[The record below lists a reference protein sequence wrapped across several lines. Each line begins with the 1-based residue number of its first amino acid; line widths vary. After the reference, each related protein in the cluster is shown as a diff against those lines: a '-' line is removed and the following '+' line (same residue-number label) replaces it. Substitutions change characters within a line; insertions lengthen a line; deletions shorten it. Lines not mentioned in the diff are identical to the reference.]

1 VPEVPIAQ
9 DRRQPRRAVRVEIE
23 GRGHSLVTDSG
34 WQDVA
39 DAALDFLGRHD
50 ADTATR

>member
-1 VPEVPIAQ
+1 
-9 DRRQPRRAVRVEIE
+9 VRVEIE

-34 WQDVA
+34 WQGVA
-39 DAALDFLGRHD
+39 DAALDFPGRHG

>member
-1 VPEVPIAQ
+1 
-9 DRRQPRRAVRVEIE
+9 VRVEIE

-34 WQDVA
+34 WHGVA
-39 DAALDFLGRHD
+39 DAALDFLGPRD